1 MIFIMVFVMIHYS
14 LIESSICSC
23 LTITVVLGFS
33 NSGEN
38 SLKAFL
44 QNMARILKLSEE
56 LHRIRGQ
63 VGKALE
69 SRPEMDMV

>member
-1 MIFIMVFVMIHYS
+1 MVFVMIHYS
-14 LIESSICSC
+14 LIESAICSC

-63 VGKALE
+63 VGKALK
-69 SRPEMDMV
+69 SRSVMDMV